1 LNISPE
7 GALDKNMKVLV
18 VDDFSTMRRIVKN
31 LLRDLGFTNI
41 KEADDGNTALPML
54 QDGNFD
60 FVVTDWNMPGMQGI
74 DLLKAIRADSKLAH
88 IPVLL
93 ITAEAKKEQIIMAAQ
108 AGVNGYIV
116 KPFTAGTLKTKI
128 DKIFE
133 RLG

>member
-1 LNISPE
+1 MFSPE

-18 VDDFSTMRRIVKN
+18 VDDFSTMRRIIKN

-41 KEADDGNTALPML
+41 SEADDGSTALPML
-54 QDGNFD
+54 KDGNFD

-74 DLLKAIRADSKLAH
+74 DLLKAIRADSKLSH
-88 IPVLL
+88 IPVLMV
-93 ITAEAKKEQIIMAAQ
+93 TAEAKKEQIIMAAQ

-116 KPFTAGTLKTKI
+116 KPFTAATLNTKL

-133 RLG
+133 RLA